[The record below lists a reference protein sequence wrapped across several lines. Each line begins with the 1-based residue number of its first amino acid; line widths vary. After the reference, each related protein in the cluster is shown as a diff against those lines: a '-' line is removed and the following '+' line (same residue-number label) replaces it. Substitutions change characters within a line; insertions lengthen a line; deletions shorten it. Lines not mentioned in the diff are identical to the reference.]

1 MFKALKALIVGILAG
16 TALGVLFSPKK
27 GDEIRKNIKKEVKHG
42 GTGLVAI
49 VHTLSDMGKEIGE
62 STKETYEEVSRTEAY
77 KKAKAKTGKFV
88 KSKISAKHRNQAK
101 KAFNRAKQSID
112 RAKETINKVKNNIAS
127 RKEE

>member
-42 GTGLVAI
+42 GTGLSTI

-62 STKETYEEVSRTEAY
+62 SAKDSYEEVSRTEAY
-77 KKAKAKTGKFV
+77 RKAKAKTGRFV

-101 KAFNRAKQSID
+101 KAFNM
-112 RAKETINKVKNNIAS
+112 AKETINKVKNNIGS
-127 RKEE
+127 SKEK

>member
-42 GTGLVAI
+42 GTGLSTI

-77 KKAKAKTGKFV
+77 RKAKAEAGKFV
-88 KSKISAKHRNQAK
+88 KSKISAKHRK
-101 KAFNRAKQSID
+101 KAAQVFN
-112 RAKETINKVKNNIAS
+112 RAKETINKVKNNIGS
-127 RKEE
+127 SKEE